1 MDRCRPAEGIPI
13 VATGTSI
20 PEVAASIPAALRGQR
35 DITVENVVG
44 SNVFNL
50 LGVLSASTLVW
61 LRL

>member
-1 MDRCRPAEGIPI
+1 M
-13 VATGTSI
+13 ATGTSI